1 MDHAMLNVQEFFQH
15 QVDECLELAKGA
27 VHREDAEFWE
37 ESARRWAELAK
48 HKVKRNAALFPID
61 QPQHTEKLEDLRG
74 DGRRKHPENGTNQI
88 GDESADYPIWVEWL

>member
-1 MDHAMLNVQEFFQH
+1 MAGVHSKAWRLMDHAMLNVQEFFQH

-61 QPQHTEKLEDLRG
+61 QPSTYRKT
-74 DGRRKHPENGTNQI
+74 GRFTWGRPQKTSRERH
-88 GDESADYPIWVEWL
+88 